1 MKKYCIE
8 TLNKY
13 KSNVVG
19 EASLGDPLENKKYTN
34 KPMSNSAITLIALI
48 ITAIFM
54 AFYGVNMW
62 IIKSILIATIMTII
76 EAVSIKGT
84 DNITVPLISCLLTY
98 LCM

>member
-34 KPMSNSAITLIALI
+34 TRC
-48 ITAIFM
+48 
-54 AFYGVNMW
+54 YGL
-62 IIKSILIATIMTII
+62 K
-76 EAVSIKGT
+76 
-84 DNITVPLISCLLTY
+84 
-98 LCM
+98 